1 MTWTPGRALRSGSMP
16 NLRGEIPLQ
25 VLIDDQPCEA
35 HSTYGWQGGG
45 MVLTFS
51 TVLPK
56 RDLALE
62 LISTYVGHP
71 HTATVATHLLLGP
84 VGHPAQLHVTE
95 HAHEHLDPVENP
107 RACAY
112 DHAEQLIEAL
122 HAEEREARVQ
132 LDESSFVQLERIE

>member
-1 MTWTPGRALRSGSMP
+1 MA

-25 VLIDDQPCEA
+25 VLIDDRACEA
-35 HSTYGWQGGG
+35 HSTYAWQGGG

-56 RDLALE
+56 RGLALE

-84 VGHPAQLHVTE
+84 VGHRARIHLTE
-95 HAHEHLDPVENP
+95 HAHEQLDPVENP

-122 HAEEREARVQ
+122 HAAGREARVQ
-132 LDESSFVQLERIE
+132 LDETSFVQLERVE